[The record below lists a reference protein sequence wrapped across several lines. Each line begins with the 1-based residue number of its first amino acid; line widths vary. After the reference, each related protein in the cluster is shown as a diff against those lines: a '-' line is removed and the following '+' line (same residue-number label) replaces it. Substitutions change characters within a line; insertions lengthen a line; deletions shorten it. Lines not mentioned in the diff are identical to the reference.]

1 MRSLKLVTA
10 LNIAFILG
18 CVGAAPEET
27 ATDKPGGRDTEEPNE
42 TDPPEEDDDDDDG
55 FTEDEGDCDDDDE
68 DVHPDAEEV
77 CDDGVDNDC
86 NDGDIECPHGDTG
99 TAYLTW
105 TGDLTYDGSSVTVN
119 YGLGALNLAT
129 NENVCWLTAEHSG
142 SSRAP
147 SGCPDCEYSFGTKVT
162 DDSSGGDYCNAFT
175 ADTLFTEYSPSDM
188 WFGSSAVTAWGWA
201 DNYTYS
207 YGGTDYDLSEAV
219 FMYYDD
225 GGSTQEWILR
235 HYNFADGGVYSV
247 EGDKRSASWSTVISE
262 EYYYYFYY

>member
-18 CVGAAPEET
+18 CVGTAPEET
-27 ATDKPGGRDTEEPNE
+27 ATDKPGGNSGDADTD
-42 TDPPEEDDDDDDG
+42 TDSDSDSDSDSDTD
-55 FTEDEGDCDDDDE
+55 TDTDSDSDT
-68 DVHPDAEEV
+68 DA
-77 CDDGVDNDC
+77 
-86 NDGDIECPHGDTG
+86 DTDSDSDSDTGNG

-175 ADTLFTEYSPSDM
+175 ADTLFTEYSVSDM